1 MTLVL
6 LVMEQEEVEGILV
19 LPVEEAVR
27 WCPVADSSKW
37 LRLAA
42 LAVEQ
47 VLLSITHAQSATVQE
62 VSERMRR

>member
-6 LVMEQEEVEGILV
+6 LVMEQEEVEDILV

-27 WCPVADSSKW
+27 WCPAADSSKW

-47 VLLSITHAQSATVQE
+47 ELS
-62 VSERMRR
+62 